1 MRVYKAISLVLLIET
16 ICAVECG
23 ARPQEESPRLIS
35 SRIIS
40 SEREQAKQFDG
51 LYKQK
56 VVIENKMKFFKNY
69 RANLQGLYGMGR
81 VQKLEVMAERYE
93 NEKKS
98 REIIEEEIKKLFAL
112 MESLDKLQR
121 KTAEDK
127 KLLALQRQI
136 MDIKGLDE
144 SSMEVPATI
153 DELFYYEVKS
163 VATFREISAL
173 PEVYGDSDSW
183 RFLFEAN
190 KDRFKDPMALIP
202 KGTELVVPNIKVVE
216 AIDISGEE

>member
-1 MRVYKAISLVLLIET
+1 MYKAISLVLLIVT
-16 ICAVECG
+16 SCVLECG

-35 SRIIS
+35 NRIIT
-40 SEREQAKQFDG
+40 SEREQAKKFDG

-56 VVIENKMKFFKNY
+56 AVVEEKMAYFKKY
-69 RANLQGLYGMGR
+69 RDNLKGSYEMGR
-81 VQKLEVMAERYE
+81 IQKLEVRAERYE

-98 REIIEEEIKKLFAL
+98 REIIEEEIKKLFSL
-112 MESLDKLQR
+112 MDSLDELQR

-136 MDIKGLDE
+136 MDLKDIDE
-144 SSMEVPATI
+144 ASLSTPSSI

-163 VATFREISAL
+163 MATFREISAL
-173 PEVYGDSDSW
+173 QEVYGDSDSW
-183 RFLFEAN
+183 RYLFEAN

-216 AIDISGEE
+216 AIDISGGDE